1 MEFGVDVDA
10 ITFDASAKTI
20 TMSGYYA
27 DLGREQIT
35 QIKNLTTGDTIYNA
49 LFPQKH
55 NISVSGGVI
64 THTYDNGGH
73 NDTDILQVMFVTA
86 ESMGYN
92 SDADSLKVI
101 EQAPLDQQILDELLL
116 DAVTA
121 TANSTYVDC
130 SGMGGFTLHVIA
142 TGTVNLTIQANH
154 TNDNTST
161 APATVGL
168 VNSAGT
174 ASATP
179 ITLSAAGEYT
189 YQFANLATAEY
200 VRVRTVV
207 TTGTVTMILLARA
220 LGGE

>member
-20 TMSGYYA
+20 TMSGYYS

-35 QIKNLTTGDTIYNA
+35 HIKNLTTGDTLYNA
-49 LFPQKH
+49 LFPQKY
-55 NISVSGGVI
+55 NIAVSAGVI
-64 THTYDNGGH
+64 THTYDNSNH
-73 NDTDILQVMFVTA
+73 QDTDIIQVTFVAT

-92 SDADSLKVI
+92 SDVDSLKVV

-130 SGMGGFTLHVIA
+130 SGFGGFTLHIEA
-142 TGTVNLTIQANH
+142 TGTVNFTIEAHH
-154 TNDNTST
+154 TTDNTST
-161 APATVGL
+161 APSAVGL
-168 VNSAGT
+168 VNAAGT

-189 YQFANLATAEY
+189 YQFANLATAKY
-200 VRVRTVV
+200 VRARVV
-207 TTGTVTMILLARA
+207 ITTGTASVTLLARA